1 MLNGLWTRA
10 FRRELRAQSTR
21 RRRARQAWGS
31 RRATPSP
38 RPASEP
44 YPAWPEPV
52 IQDKMS
58 VDEAKAIVAE
68 RTKPQTE
75 WKGPDGRTQG
85 PVGQLHHRLRLAR
98 PVLHTARSMGQ
109 RR

>member
-1 MLNGLWTRA
+1 MICGRACFQGELARKALAGVALVGVGLASSYAFAETR
-10 FRRELRAQSTR
+10 
-21 RRRARQAWGS
+21 
-31 RRATPSP
+31 
-38 RPASEP
+38 SEP

-75 WKGPDGRTQG
+75 WKGPTDGPKAPSG
-85 PVGQLHHRLRLAR
+85 SFHHRLCLAR
-98 PVLHTARSMGQ
+98 PVLHAARSLGQ
-109 RR
+109 RG